1 MDDFFKKTR
10 CDRCHGS
17 LDRGRIM
24 SMFNEQTICM
34 DCCEKER
41 QRADYKD
48 VQLFDL

>member
-24 SMFNEQTICM
+24 SMFN
-34 DCCEKER
+34 
-41 QRADYKD
+41 DY
-48 VQLFDL
+48 VINNISVVML